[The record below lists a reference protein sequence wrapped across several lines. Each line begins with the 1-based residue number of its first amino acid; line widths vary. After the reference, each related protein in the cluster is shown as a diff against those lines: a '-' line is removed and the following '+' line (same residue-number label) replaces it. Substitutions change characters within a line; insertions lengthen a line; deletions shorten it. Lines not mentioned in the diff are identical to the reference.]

1 MRINNIPTEHYKV
14 GGLGLE
20 RCLSDSR
27 AFAVLA
33 EDQSAVPS
41 TFSREPT
48 TACDSSARG
57 I

>member
-1 MRINNIPTEHYKV
+1 MRINNIPTDHYKV
-14 GGLGLE
+14 GGWGLE